1 MSIEAMKQALEALE
15 ELMPTGSATLHL
27 RDSAI
32 TALRQAIE
40 EEERDNRFPA
50 KLSSPNLEQILN
62 AAGFYRKK
70 KWIGLTKEDI
80 DALQY
85 SGDTRVDYVLYDE
98 GDYGVDIDIFP
109 EKFARAIEAKLKEKN
124 T

>member
-1 MSIEAMKQALEALE
+1 MAQGEEMSIEAMKQALEALE

-40 EEERDNRFPA
+40 EAERDSTFPV

-70 KWIGLTKEDI
+70 KWIGLTDAEI
-80 DALQY
+80 DACDP
-85 SGDTRVDYVLYDE
+85 SDE
-98 GDYGVDIDIFP
+98 CWNLMDV
-109 EKFARAIEAKLKEKN
+109 ARAIEAKLKEKN